1 MALANV
7 QTAWAVIVP
16 VKVLAAAKSRLDP
29 HVGGLRR
36 DLALAMA
43 IDTIAAIAACDGV
56 EVLVVTD
63 DAHTAVAMSG
73 IAEVIPDRPAAG
85 INAAL
90 HHAAAAL
97 GPSPDR
103 RLAAVQADLPA
114 LRSAELTA
122 VLRAAIGSDQAFVAD
137 TNGAGTTVYAA
148 ASTSFAPRFGPESA
162 AAHRKVATEL
172 ALDVPTL
179 RRDVDTIDDLWA
191 AARLGV
197 GPRTAEL
204 LPLLPPGSAK
214 SRMLITSAT
223 QRNDGGRPGA
233 DVA

>member
-7 QTAWAVIVP
+7 GLMTWAVIVP

-29 HVGGLRR
+29 HVGQLRR
-36 DLALAMA
+36 DFALAMA
-43 IDTIAAIAACDGV
+43 VDTVAAIAACDGV

-63 DAHTAVAMSG
+63 DADAVVAMSG
-73 IAEVIPDRPAAG
+73 FADVIPDRPAAG

-97 GPSPDR
+97 GPARDR

-114 LRSAELTA
+114 LRPAEFA
-122 VLRAAIGSDQAFVAD
+122 AALRAAGDSDQAFVAD
-137 TNGAGTTVYAA
+137 ATGAGTTLYAA
-148 ASTSFAPRFGPESA
+148 TSTRFGPRFGPESA

-172 ALDVPTL
+172 TLDVPTL

-191 AARLGV
+191 AVRLGV
-197 GPRTAEL
+197 RAL
-204 LPLLPPGSAK
+204 
-214 SRMLITSAT
+214 RRCCRCCRRDR
-223 QRNDGGRPGA
+223 RNRA
-233 DVA
+233 D